1 MKCAETNPEE
11 TYQEC
16 QRDLGHAGS
25 HEYFSTRWARPVPAI
40 LDDDIEDMILAGA
53 RSLGRSREW
62 DLNERDYYVAFE
74 VTNVYL
80 VKVSAESE
88 DEAIGQFDD
97 GEWPDFSRE
106 QAIDGNVDVRRP
118 TEFERQDV
126 DPETLGPQIACPECG
141 KLSMSPRWFHDPYRK
156 CHGPIQW
163 RPGYNGRAYREYVQ
177 TPVHAAPKA
186 VAS

>member
-1 MKCAETNPEE
+1 MKCGETNPDE

-16 QRDLGHAGS
+16 QKDLEHDGD
-25 HEYFSTRWARPVPAI
+25 HEYYSYRWPRPEPAE
-40 LDDDIEDMILAGA
+40 LEEDVEDMILAGA

-62 DLNERDYYVAFE
+62 DLNERDYYIAFE
-74 VTNVYL
+74 VTETFL

-88 DEAIGQFDD
+88 DEALAQFDD

-106 QAIDGNVDVRRP
+106 QSVNCSVDVRRP
-118 TEFERQDV
+118 TEWERSDL
-126 DPETLGPQIACPECG
+126 DGAPLGPRIACPECG

-163 RPGYNGRAYREYVQ
+163 RPGYNGRAHREYMQ

-186 VAS
+186 VTA